1 MNIEAFREY
10 CLNKPGTTEE
20 TPFGPDTLVFKVM
33 GKMYALTGIDTFE
46 FINLKCDPE
55 YAIELREQYDGSIRP
70 GYHMNK
76 KQWNSVDTD
85 GRVPDQLVKQLIDDS
100 YDLIV
105 DKLPKKLK
113 EELSNLE

>member
-1 MNIEAFREY
+1 MNIEEFRDY
-10 CLNKPGTTEE
+10 CITKPGTTEE
-20 TPFGPDTLVFKVM
+20 TPFGPDTLVFKVL

-55 YAIELREQYDGSIRP
+55 YAMELREKYDGSIRP

-76 KQWNSVDTD
+76 QQWNSVYTD
-85 GRVPDQLVKQLIDDS
+85 GVVPDTLIRQLIDDS

-105 DKLPKKLK
+105 AKLPKKDKEQLK
-113 EELSNLE
+113 SLK

>member
-1 MNIEAFREY
+1 MNIEEFRDY
-10 CLNKPGTTEE
+10 CLTKPGTTEE

-33 GKMYALTGIDTFE
+33 GKVYAITGIDIFD

-55 YAIELREQYDGSIRP
+55 YAIELREKYDGSIRP

-85 GRVPDQLVKQLIDDS
+85 GSVPDDLMKSLINHS

-105 DKLPKKLK
+105 EKLTLKVK
-113 EELSNLE
+113 EELGKLS

>member
-1 MNIEAFREY
+1 MNIEEYREY
-10 CLNKPGTTEE
+10 CLNKPGTSED

-33 GKMYALTGIDTFE
+33 GKMFALTGIEDFH

-55 YAIELREQYDGSIRP
+55 YAVELRELFDGSIRP

-85 GRVPDQLVKQLIDDS
+85 GSVPDDKIRHLIDHSYQLV
-100 YDLIV
+100 V
-105 DKLPKKLK
+105 DKLPKRDR
-113 EELSNLE
+113 EELSRMQ

>member
-1 MNIEAFREY
+1 MNIEQFRDY
-10 CLNKPGTTEE
+10 CIAKPGTTEE

-33 GKMYALTGIDTFE
+33 GKMYALTGIDTFD

-85 GRVPDQLVKQLIDDS
+85 GSVPDYLIKQLTNDS
-100 YDLIV
+100 YELIV
-105 DKLPKKLK
+105 AKLPKKVK
-113 EELSNLE
+113 EELDKLS

>member
-1 MNIEAFREY
+1 MNIEEYREY
-10 CLNKPGTTEE
+10 CLTKPGTSEG

-33 GKMYALTGIDTFE
+33 GKMFALTGIEHFD

-55 YAIELREQYDGSIRP
+55 YAIELREQFDGSIRP

-85 GRVPDQLVKQLIDDS
+85 GSVPDDKIRHLIDHSYQLV
-100 YDLIV
+100 V
-105 DKLPKKLK
+105 DKLPKKAK
-113 EELSNLE
+113 EELNDM

>member
-1 MNIEAFREY
+1 MNIEAFRDY
-10 CLNKPGTTEE
+10 CLAKPGTTEE

-33 GKMYALTGIDTFE
+33 GKMYALTGIDSFE

-55 YAIELREQYDGSIRP
+55 YALELREKFDGSIRP

-85 GRVPDQLVKQLIDDS
+85 GRVSDELILDLINHS
-100 YDLIV
+100 YDLV
-105 DKLPKKLK
+105 VSKLPKKDKEVLK
-113 EELSNLE
+113 DL